1 MAGSAN
7 NIEISP
13 VNVLWR
19 IEASEQ
25 LDFAGL
31 TGLDVK
37 GKFLN
42 LSTAKDTILNY
53 LWGDDSIVADPAP
66 AGRTAIPF
74 TVTGD
79 TDTAA
84 TLAAAAN
91 AALVAATGYASTV
104 SGTVVT
110 VNRDA
115 VGLVTDTVDVDSG
128 ILVSVCRRGKDFDL
142 GLLDGD
148 VEASLAPSNFVVTA
162 HQTGVTP
169 RAALFQGLESLE
181 VTTSMLETQKSK
193 LDEVYGLYGAVF
205 TPGAGTSVTGV
216 GTSKQGQNLL
226 VDAARLVLKPVNATD
241 DTTNTVL
248 MLAVPVPDSLVF
260 SGENP
265 RTLSVTWQGYIDD
278 QIDSRASAFLLGD
291 ETQADLRN

>member
-31 TGLDVK
+31 TGADVK
-37 GKFLN
+37 GKYLN
-42 LSTAKDTILNY
+42 LSTAKDAILNY
-53 LWGDDSIVADPAP
+53 LWGDDSVEADPAP

-74 TVTGD
+74 TVTSD